1 MKSPQTAVFP
11 ALPSQPDPTLT
22 AWVAASLA
30 EQVKAGYHPKTVRE
44 RTLVLGW
51 LVAWCA
57 AQGVP
62 GRGLDRPQIARFQQ
76 ALAGPDGP
84 QGPAPLPYA
93 RQATSASHLRR
104 FGRFLVAQGHLERD
118 PCGAVVQPRLS
129 LILPGI
135 LLTPAQVVALLD
147 GIDVSAAH
155 GLRDRALVE
164 VAYATGAPSD
174 TLARIQVADL
184 TPAPVHP
191 HRVGAWLRL
200 TAQRSRQVR
209 SVPLGER
216 AWAWVDR
223 YRQMLRP
230 VLAAREFHRGGEATA
245 LFLSQWGHPLHNRDI
260 TQIIAAHLR
269 RAGLPTTGTTRILR
283 HSLAV
288 HLIDAGCDL
297 RMVAAHLGH
306 ADFSA
311 MRRYAR
317 SSMGLLRDLHAR
329 FHPAERGV
337 VPDVGRVPFQASSV
351 SPVAG
356 SLSPIGG

>member
-1 MKSPQTAVFP
+1 MPLEP
-11 ALPSQPDPTLT
+11 APDPTLA
-22 AWVAASLA
+22 AWVAAAVA
-30 EQVKAGYHPKTVRE
+30 EQVRDHYHPTTIRE
-44 RTLVLGW
+44 RARVLGW
-51 LVAWCA
+51 LIAWCA

-62 GRGLDRPQIARFQQ
+62 GQRLDRPQIARFQQ

-104 FGRFLVAQGHLERD
+104 FGRFLVAHGHLDRD
-118 PCGAVVQPRLS
+118 PCAAVVQPRLS
-129 LILPGI
+129 LVLPGAV
-135 LLTPAQVVALLD
+135 LTPAQVAALLD
-147 GIDVSAAH
+147 GIALTAPL

-184 TPAPVHP
+184 TPAPAHP

-209 SVPLGER
+209 TIPLGER
-216 AWAWVDR
+216 AWAWVER
-223 YRQMLRP
+223 YQQTLRP
-230 VLAAREFHRGGEATA
+230 ALAARDARRGGAATA
-245 LFLSQWGHPLHNRDI
+245 LFLSQWGHPLHNRDLA
-260 TQIIAAHLR
+260 QIISGHLR
-269 RAGLPTTGTTRILR
+269 RAGLPTAGSTRILR
-283 HSLAV
+283 HSLAI

-297 RMVAAHLGH
+297 RIVAAHLGH

-317 SSMGLLRDLHAR
+317 ASMGQLTDIHAR

-337 VPDVGRVPFQASSV
+337 VPDVGGVGNVGQASPARPLTETPATDEDDADS
-351 SPVAG
+351 A
-356 SLSPIGG
+356 